1 MDNSC
6 EQDEIISARL
16 LVSGHVQGVGFR
28 KFSQASALKLQLSGA
43 VRNLADGRVELQ
55 VEGDREKIEALI
67 QALQEGPSRSKVDKI
82 GISWQSALE
91 GYTAFSIMF

>member
-1 MDNSC
+1 MNNSC

-55 VEGDREKIEALI
+55 VEGHREKIEALI
-67 QALQEGPSRSKVDKI
+67 QALQEGSRRSKVDEI
-82 GISWQSALE
+82 RISWQSALE
-91 GYTAFSIMF
+91 GYTAFSIQF